1 MIGPHVIPAELT
13 QFADAC
19 VHITVAH
26 VTVRVHDATLGYVA
40 LHDWNDVV
48 HRLVTNAVADTN
60 ACLAT
65 IHAEHPAHG
74 DVIAQALESLVV
86 YLTLIDLYST
96 R

>member
-1 MIGPHVIPAELT
+1 M
-13 QFADAC
+13 
-19 VHITVAH
+19 
-26 VTVRVHDATLGYVA
+26 TVRVHNATLGYVT

-48 HRLVTNAVADTN
+48 HCLVTNAVADTN

-65 IHAEHPAHG
+65 VHAKHPANC